1 MLKLNQA
8 VIVEGRYDKNKLSSI
23 IDALIIEV
31 NGFQIFKD
39 KEKAQLIKILAKTCG
54 IIIMTDS
61 DNAGMMIR
69 NKISQISTDGNIYHA
84 YIPQILGKER
94 RKTKPSAEGYL
105 GVEGIDK
112 QIIVDALLKCG
123 IFADNTTERSPKITN
138 YDLYSLGLSGGENS
152 AILRQKVLKTLNLPD
167 NISKNNMLKIF
178 EHLITFE
185 ELKELCKK
193 QGGNINGGQS

>member
-1 MLKLNQA
+1 
-8 VIVEGRYDKNKLSSI
+8 
-23 IDALIIEV
+23 
-31 NGFQIFKD
+31 
-39 KEKAQLIKILAKTCG
+39 
-54 IIIMTDS
+54 MTDS

-69 NKISQISTDGNIYHA
+69 NKLSQIATDGNIYHA

-105 GVEGIDK
+105 GVEGIEK
-112 QIIVDALLKCG
+112 QIIIDALLKCG
-123 IFADNTTERSPKITN
+123 IFADNTTAQSHKITN
-138 YDLYSLGLSGGENS
+138 YDLYSLGLTGGENS
-152 AILRQKVLKTLNLPD
+152 AILRRNVLKTLNLPD

-178 EHLITFE
+178 EHLITLD